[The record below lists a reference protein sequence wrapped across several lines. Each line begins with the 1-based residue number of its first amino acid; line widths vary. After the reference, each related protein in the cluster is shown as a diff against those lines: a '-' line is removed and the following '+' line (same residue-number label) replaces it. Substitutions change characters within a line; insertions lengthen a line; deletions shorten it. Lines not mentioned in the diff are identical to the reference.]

1 MKSRDD
7 NIRGKNGELPRWM
20 EIAIDS
26 PIRQTVVAQFQL
38 PQMSVTVQQGA
49 SLLSPWMGLEI

>member
-7 NIRGKNGELPRWM
+7 DVRGKDGELSRRM

-26 PIRQTVVAQFQL
+26 PIRQAVVAQIQL

-49 SLLSPWMGLEI
+49 SLLSP

>member
-7 NIRGKNGELPRWM
+7 NIRGKNSELPRWM
-20 EIAIDS
+20 EIAINS
-26 PIRQTVVAQFQL
+26 PVWQIVVAQFQL

-49 SLLSPWMGLEI
+49 SLLSP